1 MPNRKQ
7 YVVTGASSGIGAA
20 TLQLLAD
27 HGSQVLGISRRPIK
41 CSSKLAT
48 SLSLDL
54 SGLNQLEKNLA
65 PLKELPVIDGVVLS
79 HGFGDFGAL
88 EQFSSQ
94 RVRKLVDT
102 NLTSTILLARFFLP
116 IMKTQGY
123 GTLVLV
129 GSEAALRGGRQGA
142 VYSAT
147 KFAVRGLAQSL
158 RYEASNAGVRILLVN
173 PGMVDTPFFDE
184 LDFGPG
190 EDVNNALEAE
200 DVAEAI
206 FHGLTAPAHAVLDE
220 INLSPLKHVVRSHR
234 DR

>member
-1 MPNRKQ
+1 MKF
-7 YVVTGASSGIGAA
+7 
-20 TLQLLAD
+20 
-27 HGSQVLGISRRPIK
+27 K
-41 CSSKLAT
+41 SKLAT
-48 SLSLDL
+48 PLSIDL
-54 SGLNQLEKNLA
+54 SNLNQLEKSLL
-65 PLKELPVIDGVVLS
+65 PVKDLPVIDGIVLS
-79 HGFGDFGAL
+79 HGYGDFGAL

-94 RVRKLVDT
+94 RVRKLIDT

-116 IMKTQGY
+116 IMKTQGH
-123 GTLVLV
+123 GTLALV

-173 PGMVDTPFFDE
+173 PGMVDTPFFDD

-220 INLSPLKHVVRSHR
+220 INLSPLKHVVRSQR